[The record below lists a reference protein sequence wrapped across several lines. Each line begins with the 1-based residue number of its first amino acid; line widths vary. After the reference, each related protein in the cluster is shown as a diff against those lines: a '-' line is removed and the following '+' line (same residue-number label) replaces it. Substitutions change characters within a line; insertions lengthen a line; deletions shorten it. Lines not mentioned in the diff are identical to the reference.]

1 MPDSRLVKIVYNEQ
15 KRLGMTK
22 CWWNEVWTIIKNLG
36 ITINEN
42 HISIMTKKEWS
53 KLVKAIIVVRLNEIN
68 KKNSETKLR
77 LIRNSHFGLKAYL
90 KDTKASDLL
99 MLKLNMIDLK
109 ANYTA
114 KYKDNTCRRCGKH
127 KEYVEHLWECKKFK
141 MKNCSKDKLL
151 SNDPKALKRIMR
163 EVKRFCK

>member
-1 MPDSRLVKIVYNEQ
+1 MIVDS
-15 KRLGMTK
+15 
-22 CWWNEVWTIIKNLG
+22 
-36 ITINEN
+36 INE
-42 HISIMTKKEWS
+42 T
-53 KLVKAIIVVRLNEIN
+53 N

-77 LIRNSHFGLKAYL
+77 LIRNSHFGLKDYL
-90 KDTKASDLL
+90 KDTKIASDLL
-99 MLKLNMIDLK
+99 MLKLNMTDLK

-114 KYKDNTCRRCGKH
+114 KYNNNTCRRCGKH
-127 KEYVEHLWECKKFK
+127 KENIEHLWECKKSK

>member
-1 MPDSRLVKIVYNEQ
+1 MQ
-15 KRLGMTK
+15 
-22 CWWNEVWTIIKNLG
+22 
-36 ITINEN
+36 
-42 HISIMTKKEWS
+42 
-53 KLVKAIIVVRLNEIN
+53 
-68 KKNSETKLR
+68 
-77 LIRNSHFGLKAYL
+77 IRKSNFGLKAYL

-127 KEYVEHLWECKKFK
+127 KEIVAHLWKCKKFN
-141 MKNCSKDKLL
+141 MKNCSKDKLF
-151 SNDPKALKRIMR
+151 SNDPKALRRIMR

>member
-1 MPDSRLVKIVYNEQ
+1 MDK
-15 KRLGMTK
+15 
-22 CWWNEVWTIIKNLG
+22 
-36 ITINEN
+36 
-42 HISIMTKKEWS
+42 
-53 KLVKAIIVVRLNEIN
+53 VRLYFPIEKI
-68 KKNSETKLR
+68 STWSL
-77 LIRNSHFGLKAYL
+77 GLKAYL

-109 ANYTA
+109 ANYMA
-114 KYKDNTCRRCGKH
+114 KYKNKSCRRCGKH

-141 MKNCSKDKLL
+141 MKICSKDKLL

>member
-1 MPDSRLVKIVYNEQ
+1 MYLKKILNMPDSRLVKIVYNEQ

-42 HISIMTKKEWS
+42 HVSIMTKTEWS

-127 KEYVEHLWECKKFK
+127 KEYVEHLWECKKFDIK
-141 MKNCSKDKLL
+141 TIAKINAFQMILKL
-151 SNDPKALKRIMR
+151 
-163 EVKRFCK
+163 